1 MSTPLNNLP
10 LKTQNSND
18 ENNDINDPMV
28 QDVLNEFQEELI
40 MSQKP
45 NTHQQQSMPAP
56 MPTTPPPMPPPQ
68 HHQHYIH
75 NIPPPPIPPPPMHP
89 MYNKKEENKQFPYNL
104 VNIDIL
110 QKVLIIV
117 IVTILIYSSNILPL
131 VYDKLPSYLSDF
143 MEVYDFFIKS
153 FVIFIAIYVL
163 FIFEFI

>member
-45 NTHQQQSMPAP
+45 NTQQQSMSQPLP
-56 MPTTPPPMPPPQ
+56 PQMPPPMPPQQ
-68 HHQHYIH
+68 HPSHQQHYMH
-75 NIPPPPIPPPPMHP
+75 NNIPPPPIHP

-104 VNIDIL
+104 VNIEIL

-131 VYDKLPSYLSDF
+131 LYDKLPSYLSDF